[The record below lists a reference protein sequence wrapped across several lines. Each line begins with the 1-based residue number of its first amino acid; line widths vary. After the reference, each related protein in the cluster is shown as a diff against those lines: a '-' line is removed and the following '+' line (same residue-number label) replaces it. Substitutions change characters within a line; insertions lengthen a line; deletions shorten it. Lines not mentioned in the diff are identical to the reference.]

1 MVRKQLQ
8 STSASQPSARD
19 KQTLSGV
26 HIRPLQPKPR
36 RLGVFLRSLAHR
48 QRLVRVR
55 FGMRTRAARVVQVLL
70 GVREH
75 QLLGLCHREG
85 VAFARQEHHSYCAAA
100 GARLLR
106 SLSPT
111 VQVDHSHAGF
121 RQQPKAPRRLFE
133 PHRCK
138 FSSLL

>member
-8 STSASQPSARD
+8 STSAAQPSARD

-26 HIRPLQPKPR
+26 HIRPVQPKPR
-36 RLGVFLRSLAHR
+36 RLRIVLRSFAHH
-48 QRLVRVR
+48 QRLVCVR
-55 FGMRTRAARVVQVLL
+55 LGVRKRAARVVQVLL

-85 VAFARQEHHSYCAAA
+85 VAFARQEHHSYCATA
-100 GARLLR
+100 GARLLC

-121 RQQPKAPRRLFE
+121 RQQSKAPRRLFE
-133 PHRCK
+133 PNRC
-138 FSSLL
+138 